1 MLVGIGNRKSEIVV
15 ETLLWED
22 FLRGFLSEKVSN
34 YRKVGNLGVY
44 KKSELMVVESGDISI
59 SSVKAGFLPGLA
71 SYL

>member
-1 MLVGIGNRKSEIVV
+1 MKKFPTI
-15 ETLLWED
+15 
-22 FLRGFLSEKVSN
+22 EKL
-34 YRKVGNLGVY
+34 GDLGVY